1 VEGRRLKA
9 KGSELNVI
17 SPAHLSRLQFIRLL
31 LFLVSSLSLFPFS
44 LLPSTFNLSFATEP
58 DYGDAIVLGSIGDAT
73 TLVPM
78 LASDATSH
86 QIAGLIYNGLVK
98 YDKDLNLV
106 GDLAESWVISPDRL
120 TITFKLREGIKWEDG
135 EPFTSEDVLFG
146 FKTITAPGTPT
157 AYAGDFMEVKNAE
170 APDPY
175 TFKVTYREPFAPAL
189 SSWGN
194 LVVLPKHLLDGK
206 DITKSPLGRNPVGL
220 GPYSLSEWKTQ
231 ERIVLKANPTCFEG
245 RPYLDRYIMRIIP
258 DPATMF
264 LELKSGGLDWMGLSP
279 IQYERQ
285 ANTPFF
291 EINFN
296 KYRYLSFSYTYL
308 GYNLKFHLFTDKK
321 VRQAIASA
329 IDKDEI
335 IRGVLLG
342 YGVKATGPYKPDA
355 WFYNPDVRRY
365 PYDPKRATA
374 LLAEVG
380 WLDRDGDGW
389 LDKEGT
395 PFSFTTITNQGN
407 PLRDRTAQIIQYRL
421 KQIGIEMKIRTL
433 EWTAFINDFIDKR
446 RFEAVILGW
455 TLGQDPDIYD
465 IWHSSKTGGKELNF
479 ISYRNPEMDRLLV
492 EGRRT
497 FDRNERKKIY
507 WRIQEILAE
516 DQPYTFLYVPMAL
529 PLVHKRFKGIEPAP
543 AGITYN
549 FIRWWVPR
557 HEQKY
562 IMP

>member
-1 VEGRRLKA
+1 VEGKRLKA
-9 KGSELNVI
+9 EGSGLNVI
-17 SPAHLSRLQFIRLL
+17 SPSHISRLQFFRLL
-31 LFLVSSLSLFPFS
+31 LFSAPFLSLFPVS
-44 LLPSTFNLSFATEP
+44 LPPSTFHLSFAAEP

-98 YDKDLNLV
+98 YDKDLDLV
-106 GDLAESWVISPDRL
+106 GDLAESWTISPDGL
-120 TITFKLREGIKWEDG
+120 TITFKLRKGVKWEDG

-146 FKTITAPGTPT
+146 FETITAPGTPT
-157 AYAGDFMEVKNAE
+157 AYAGDFLEVEDAE

-206 DITKSPLGRNPVGL
+206 DITKSTLGRNPVGL

-231 ERIVLKANPTCFEG
+231 ERIELKANPTCFEG

-279 IQYERQ
+279 IQYEKQ
-285 ANTPFF
+285 ANTLFF

-308 GYNLKFHLFTDKK
+308 GYNLKFPLFTDRR
-321 VRQAIASA
+321 VRQAIAYA

-342 YGVKATGPYKPDA
+342 YGMKATGPYKPDA
-355 WFYNPDVRRY
+355 WFYNPDVKRY
-365 PYDPKRATA
+365 LYDPKRATA
-374 LLAEVG
+374 LLTEAG
-380 WLDRDGDGW
+380 WVDKDGDGW
-389 LDKEGT
+389 LDKDGR
-395 PFSFTTITNQGN
+395 PFSFTAITNQGN

-479 ISYRNPEMDRLLV
+479 ISYQNPEIDRLLV

-529 PLVHKRFKGIEPAP
+529 PVIHKRFKGIEPAP

-557 HEQKY
+557 YEQKY